1 MKEKQIQYVENALLI
16 FNILAVLSI
25 TVFIYITTDK
35 ICAEYHA
42 SDYLEQV
49 QSIPWNP
56 KGLLV
61 MITGLLM
68 ALVVSY
74 EIRIWRQDDKRIQTI
89 SLIVDFLVSILI
101 IKLLDF
107 NYNGILLWVFASMI
121 SYKKEGR
128 GVYAVIALGI
138 GTYICT
144 NHTLLGLS
152 YRLFSVTDYI
162 KYYDVSIQK
171 YFYGLDNLITS
182 ISILLF
188 LLFCVCIIINQ
199 TGTIEEVKA
208 LYQQLSAAN
217 EELQDANVKLE
228 EYANIKGK
236 MGETK
241 ERNRLAREI
250 HDTLGHTLTGLSA
263 GIDACITMIEYSPDA
278 TKEQLN
284 MLSEVARNGI
294 KEVRRSVNELRP
306 DALERLSLEYA
317 IMKMIEEMNQ
327 LTSTNVEFH
336 CDIENLKFD
345 EDEEN
350 TIYRVIQESITNSIR
365 HGHAHNISVDITKI
379 YSDLHILIKDDGI
392 GCEHPHKGF
401 GLRHII
407 ERVEMLRG
415 KVEFDGSNGFT
426 TKVVIPIRWGEEYD

>member
-1 MKEKQIQYVENALLI
+1 MKEKQIQYIEHALLI
-16 FNILAVLSI
+16 FNIVSVMSI
-25 TVFIYITTDK
+25 TAFIYITTNK
-35 ICAEYHA
+35 ICGEYNA
-42 SDYLEQV
+42 STYLQQV

-56 KGLLV
+56 KELLIV
-61 MITGLLM
+61 ITVLLIT
-68 ALVVSY
+68 LVISY
-74 EIRIWRQDDKRIQTI
+74 EVRILMSHDKTCYTI
-89 SLIVDFLVSILI
+89 SLIVDFVVSILI
-101 IKLLDF
+101 IILLDF

-121 SYKKEGR
+121 SYRREGR
-128 GVYAVIALGI
+128 GVYAMIALGV

-152 YRLFSVTDYI
+152 YRLFSVKDYI
-162 KYYDVSIQK
+162 SYYDVTVQK
-171 YFYGLDNLITS
+171 YLYGFENLITS

-188 LLFCVCIIINQ
+188 LLFCVCIIITQ
-199 TGTIEEVKA
+199 SGTIEEVKA
-208 LYQQLSAAN
+208 LYKQLSVAN
-217 EELQDANVKLE
+217 EELQEANVKLE

-263 GIDACITMIEYSPDA
+263 GIDACITMIEYSPES

-306 DALERLSLEYA
+306 DALERLNLEYA
-317 IMKMIEEMNQ
+317 ITKMIEEMNQ
-327 LTSTNVEFH
+327 LTSTNVDFH

-365 HGHAHNISVDITKI
+365 HGHAHNISVNLTKI
-379 YSDLHILIKDDGI
+379 YSDIHILIKDDGI
-392 GCEHPHKGF
+392 GCKNPHKGF
-401 GLRHII
+401 GLKHII
-407 ERVEMLRG
+407 ERVKMLRG
-415 KVEFDGSNGFT
+415 KVEFDGSDGFT

>member
-42 SDYLEQV
+42 SAYLEQV

-61 MITGLLM
+61 MITGLLIV
-68 ALVVSY
+68 LVVSH
-74 EIRIWRQDDKRIQTI
+74 EIRVWRQDDKKIQTI
-89 SLIVDFLVSILI
+89 SLVVDFLVSILI

>member
-1 MKEKQIQYVENALLI
+1 MKEKQIQRIEKLLLM
-16 FNILAVLSI
+16 FNVLSVMSI
-25 TVFIYITTDK
+25 TAFIYITTNK
-35 ICAEYHA
+35 ICSEYNA
-42 SDYLEQV
+42 SAYLQQV

-56 KGLLV
+56 KKLLII
-61 MITGLLM
+61 ITVLLII
-68 ALVVSY
+68 LIVSY
-74 EIRIWRQDDKRIQTI
+74 EIRNSAAYVKTGYAV
-89 SLIVDFLVSILI
+89 SVIVDFIVSIMI
-101 IKLLDF
+101 IVLLDF
-107 NYNGILLWVFASMI
+107 NYNGILLWVFARMI
-121 SYKKEGR
+121 SYRREGR
-128 GVYAVIALGI
+128 GVYAMIALGV
-138 GTYICT
+138 GSYICT

-152 YRLFSVTDYI
+152 YKLFSIGDYI
-162 KYYDVSIQK
+162 SYYDVSAQK
-171 YFYGLDNLITS
+171 YLYGLDNLIPS

-188 LLFCVCIIINQ
+188 LLFCVCIIITQ
-199 TGTIEEVKA
+199 SGTIEEVKG
-208 LYQQLSAAN
+208 LYKQLSVAN
-217 EELQDANVKLE
+217 EELQEANVRLE

-263 GIDACITMIEYSPDA
+263 GIDACITMIEYSPES

-306 DALERLSLEYA
+306 DALERLNLEYA
-317 IMKMIEEMNQ
+317 ITKMIEEMNQ
-327 LTSTNVEFH
+327 LTSTNVDFQ

-365 HGHAHNISVDITKI
+365 HGHAHNISIHLTKV
-379 YSDLHILIKDDGI
+379 YSDIHILITDDGI
-392 GCEHPHKGF
+392 GCENLKKGF
-401 GLRHII
+401 GLKHII

-415 KVEFDGSNGFT
+415 KVAFDGSNGFT
-426 TKVVIPIRWGEEYD
+426 TKVIIPIRWGEEYD

>member
-1 MKEKQIQYVENALLI
+1 MKEKQIRYVENALLI
-16 FNILAVLSI
+16 YNLLAVICI
-25 TVFIYITTDK
+25 TAFIYITTDK
-35 ICAEYHA
+35 ICMEYNA
-42 SDYLEQV
+42 SSYLQQV
-49 QSIPWNP
+49 QAIPWDP
-56 KGLLV
+56 KGLLI

-68 ALVVSY
+68 VLVVSY
-74 EIRIWRQDDKRIQTI
+74 ELRTWRTEDRTCHTI
-89 SLIVDFLVSILI
+89 SIVVDFIVSILI
-101 IKLLDF
+101 IILLDF
-107 NYNGILLWVFASMI
+107 NYNGLLLWVFASMI

-128 GVYAVIALGI
+128 GVYAVIVLGI
-138 GTYICT
+138 VTYICT

-171 YFYGLDNLITS
+171 YLYGFDNLITTV
-182 ISILLF
+182 SILLF

-199 TGTIEEVKA
+199 TGKIEEVKA
-208 LYQQLSAAN
+208 LYQKLSEAN

-392 GCEHPHKGF
+392 GCTEPHKGF

>member
-1 MKEKQIQYVENALLI
+1 MKEKQIRYIENTLLI
-16 FNILAVLSI
+16 FNILAVMSI
-25 TVFIYITTDK
+25 TAFIYITTDK
-35 ICAEYHA
+35 ICTEYHA
-42 SDYLEQV
+42 VNFLRQV
-49 QSIPWNP
+49 GTIPWRP
-56 KGLLV
+56 KGLLIE
-61 MITGLLM
+61 ITVLLM
-68 ALVVSY
+68 ILVVTF
-74 EIRIWRQDDKRIQTI
+74 EFR
-89 SLIVDFLVSILI
+89 SLLPEAKTYQNVSLVVDFIVSILI
-101 IKLLDF
+101 IVLLDF

-121 SYKKEGR
+121 SYRREGK
-128 GVYAVIALGI
+128 GVYGVIALGI
-138 GTYICT
+138 GTYIFT
-144 NHTLLGLS
+144 NRTLLGLS
-152 YRLFSVTDYI
+152 YNLFSVKDYI
-162 KYYDVSIQK
+162 EYYDISVQK
-171 YFYGLDNLITS
+171 YLYGMDNLIAS
-182 ISILLF
+182 ISVLLF
-188 LLFCVCIIINQ
+188 LLFCVCIIITQ
-199 TGTIEEVKA
+199 SGTIEEVKG
-208 LYQQLSAAN
+208 LYQKLSAAN
-217 EELQDANVKLE
+217 EELQDANVRLE

-263 GIDACITMIEYSPDA
+263 GIDACITMIEYSPEA

-317 IMKMIEEMNQ
+317 IMKMVEEMNQ

-365 HGHAHNISVDITKI
+365 HGHAHNISVELTKI
-379 YSDLHILIKDDGI
+379 YSDIHILIKDDGI
-392 GCEHPHKGF
+392 GCENPHKGF
-401 GLRHII
+401 GLKHII

-415 KVEFDGSNGFT
+415 KVEFDGSDGFT
-426 TKVVIPIRWGEEYD
+426 TKVVIPIRWGEKYD